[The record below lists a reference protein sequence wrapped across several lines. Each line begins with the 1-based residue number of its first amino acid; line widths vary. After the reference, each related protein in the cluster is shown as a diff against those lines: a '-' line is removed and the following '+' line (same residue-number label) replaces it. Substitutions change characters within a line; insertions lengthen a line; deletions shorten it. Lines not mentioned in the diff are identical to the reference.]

1 MNDKVQNQNVFNSYL
16 QSARQ
21 VIVKSVANDSM
32 VIRLIFE
39 LDLDFGI

>member
-1 MNDKVQNQNVFNSYL
+1 MNDKVQNQNVFNRYL